1 MADARRDPL
10 PAYRS
15 TNAEPGFDAVA
26 AWAAYKQHGDVDALV
41 AWLHETADCCEGE
54 PTGDADRFRDV
65 AEYIGSLREKNA
77 RLLAAS
83 RGAAS

>member
-41 AWLHETADCCEGE
+41 AWLHETADCC
-54 PTGDADRFRDV
+54 DV